1 MNRDQVVGM
10 FVGAFLGDMLGAP
23 YEFQEAMRPDDVVLT
38 TGGSHDVSLGEY
50 TDDGALTLALAESYI
65 ACNGFNAQDAALRF
79 KDWRKTGKYGT
90 RDYVFDVGRT
100 TDAAID
106 AMQHDRP
113 FASTGGTHDSGNGS
127 LMRIAA
133 CLAANHNNSM
143 QALADAVAASLM
155 THGNADI
162 LKYTAAFV
170 SELMGPVQPQFHS
183 LYFNPTTN
191 PRIKKGS
198 IMYAFNAARHAVH
211 YGRGDGGATLRHAV
225 SYGWDT
231 DTNACIAGM
240 WIGAREGIGCFPQ
253 EYVDALQNKK
263 RIFEVANALFEQGEN
278 K

>member
-23 YEFQEAMRPDDVVLT
+23 YEFQEPMSPNDVKLT
-38 TGGSHDVSLGEY
+38 TGGTHEVSLGEY
-50 TDDGALTLALAESYI
+50 TDDGALTLALAETYV
-65 ACNGFNAQDAALRF
+65 ARRCFNADDAMMRF
-79 KDWRKTGKYGT
+79 KDWRRTGAYGT
-90 RDYVFDVGRT
+90 RGYVFDIGRT
-100 TDAAID
+100 TAAAID
-106 AMQHDRP
+106 RMEHDRP
-113 FASTGGTHDSGNGS
+113 FAATGGTHDSGNGS

-155 THGNADI
+155 THGNADV
-162 LKYTAAFV
+162 LNYTAAFV
-170 SELMGPVQPQFHS
+170 SEVMGPVNPAFHR
-183 LYFNPTTN
+183 LYFNPTMT
-191 PRIKKGS
+191 REKKGS

-240 WIGAREGIGCFPQ
+240 WVGAKEGIGCFPMQ
-253 EYVDALQNKK
+253 YVDALQNKK
-263 RIFEVANALFEQGEN
+263 RIFEVANALYELGERN

>member
-1 MNRDQVVGM
+1 MTRDDVVGM

-23 YEFQEAMRPDDVVLT
+23 YEFQEPMNPNDVVVT

-50 TDDGALTLALAESYI
+50 TDDGALTLALAESYL
-65 ACNGFNAQDAALRF
+65 ACNGFNAQDASLRF
-79 KDWRKTGKYGT
+79 KDWYATGKYGT
-90 RDYVFDVGRT
+90 RDHVFDVGRT
-100 TDAAID
+100 TAAAIG
-106 AMQHDRP
+106 AMDHDRP
-113 FASTGGTHDSGNGS
+113 FAATGGKHDSGNGS

-143 QALADAVAASLM
+143 QALAESVAASLM

-170 SELMGPVQPQFHS
+170 AEVMGPVQPQFHS
-183 LYFNPTTN
+183 LYFNPSN
-191 PRIKKGS
+191 PKVKKGS
-198 IMYAFNAARHAVH
+198 VMYAFNAARHAVH

-240 WIGAREGIGCFPQ
+240 WVGAMHGIECFPP
-253 EYVDALQNKK
+253 EYIAVLQNKD
-263 RIFEVANALFEQGEN
+263 RIFEVANALYDMGVA